1 MIYFFSATDLITPN
15 LGYSFWTL
23 LAFVIFWLIMG
34 KFAFRPIVASIEA
47 RNKKIEDELKAAQN
61 ARAEFESLKSE
72 RESMEREAREE
83 RTRMLLD
90 AKAEVENFKAAE
102 LKKSKEEAEKLI
114 EKAKLEIESQK
125 NAAIQEV
132 KNQVGALSVQIAEK
146 LVQDKLETSD
156 NQTALINKLIAQ
168 A

>member
-72 RESMEREAREE
+72 RENMEREAREE

>member
-1 MIYFFSATDLITPN
+1 MIYLFSATDLITPN

-72 RESMEREAREE
+72 RENMEREAREE
-83 RTRMLLD
+83 RNRLLLE
-90 AKAEVENFKAAE
+90 AKTEVENFKASE

-125 NAAIQEV
+125 NAAILEV
-132 KNQVGALSVQIAEK
+132 KNQIGSLSVQIAEK
-146 LVQDKLETSD
+146 LVKDKLETSD

>member
-114 EKAKLEIESQK
+114 EKAKLEIERQK
-125 NAAIQEV
+125 NAALQEV

>member
-1 MIYFFSATDLITPN
+1 
-15 LGYSFWTL
+15 
-23 LAFVIFWLIMG
+23 
-34 KFAFRPIVASIEA
+34 
-47 RNKKIEDELKAAQN
+47 
-61 ARAEFESLKSE
+61 
-72 RESMEREAREE
+72 MEREAREE

-102 LKKSKEEAEKLI
+102 L

-132 KNQVGALSVQIAEK
+132 KNQVGTLSVQIAEK

>member
-72 RESMEREAREE
+72 RENMEREAREE
-83 RTRMLLD
+83 RTRLLLD

>member
-1 MIYFFSATDLITPN
+1 
-15 LGYSFWTL
+15 
-23 LAFVIFWLIMG
+23 
-34 KFAFRPIVASIEA
+34 VASIEA

-72 RESMEREAREE
+72 RENMEREAREE
-83 RTRMLLD
+83 RTRMLLE
-90 AKAEVENFKAAE
+90 AKTEVENFKASE

-125 NAAIQEV
+125 NAAILEV
-132 KNQVGALSVQIAEK
+132 KNQIGSLSVQIAEK
-146 LVQDKLETSD
+146 LVKDKLETSD

>member
-125 NAAIQEV
+125 NAAILEV
-132 KNQVGALSVQIAEK
+132 KNQIGSLSVQIAEK
-146 LVQDKLETSD
+146 LVKDKLETSD